1 VYNRL
6 QEATSQLQD
15 DTVEDEPPPT
25 LTLVDQFIAFL
36 LAVYIEAGL
45 LEALVTL
52 IEDAKGTLG
61 RKATL
66 LLGEVLQMSNRIL
79 PLQYAA
85 QLQALPRLFS
95 GATEFTM
102 PNDRHIA
109 LSALSS
115 IDSLN
120 RVQIKAMKQSR
131 DRPG

>member
-1 VYNRL
+1 MYNRL
-6 QEATSQLQD
+6 QEAVLQLQD
-15 DTVEDEPPPT
+15 DTAEDEPLPT
-25 LTLVDQFIAFL
+25 LTLVDQFIALL

-52 IEDAKGTLG
+52 IEDAKGTLE

-95 GATEFTM
+95 GATEFAL
-102 PNDRHIA
+102 PNERHIA